1 MHTLTALFAALLTV
15 SSLPQANASSD
26 VLTLP
31 EPGAGRAAAVAADG
45 TRYLA
50 GAISSQRGKEGQLE
64 PLLFAVDLRGEV
76 RWRLRWDGPG
86 QIISVTSTLGGPV
99 ALIRAPRGQLDADPG
114 PLTHPITLTE
124 EWSFFA
130 VALSSDGQLRW
141 TWTAPG
147 AELAAAVTLPDDSV
161 AITGTSRGS
170 AAGFVAAVDA
180 HGATRWQRPL
190 PGDSTMPYAL
200 AASSPGIFVTGI
212 GHVGAPQKRFVTGA
226 FVARLTLDGEVAW
239 LRRFGARGA
248 TAKGYAIAADED
260 RVVVG
265 GLFRGALDFDPGPR
279 RDVRRS
285 VDSDDDGYVSVF
297 DMAGALQYVYSYGA
311 RSSDQIRGVA
321 IELGHVHAL
330 GSQTEVVDLGGAAG
344 LQDPATKWFLLALD
358 ANGAAR
364 AATPIARGAAQSY
377 PGLYVGSMSSSA
389 GRFFI
394 SGDVSSQLT
403 IFDRVLAPLG
413 GGANARRPVWIDL
426 AL

>member
-1 MHTLTALFAALLTV
+1 MHTLTALFAALLTA
-15 SSLPQANASSD
+15 SSFHQANASSD

-31 EPGAGRAAAVAADG
+31 EPGVGRAAAVAADG

-50 GAISSQRGKEGQLE
+50 GGVSTQLGNEGQLQ

-76 RWRLRWDGPG
+76 RWRLRWDGAG
-86 QIISVTSTLGGPV
+86 QVVSVASTLTGPV
-99 ALIRAPRGQLDADPG
+99 AVIRAPRGQIDADPG

-130 VALSSDGQLRW
+130 VALTPDGQLRW
-141 TWTAPG
+141 TWAAPG
-147 AELAAAVTLPDDSV
+147 ADLAAAVTLPDDSV
-161 AITGTSRGS
+161 AIAGTSRGS
-170 AAGFVAAVDA
+170 AAGFVAVVDS

-190 PGDSTMPYAL
+190 PGASTMPFAL
-200 AASSPGIFVTGI
+200 AASSAGIFVTGI
-212 GHVGAPQKRFVTGA
+212 GQVGAPQKRFVTGA
-226 FVARLTLDGEVAW
+226 FVARLTRDGEVAW

-285 VDSDDDGYVSVF
+285 VDADDDGYVSVF
-297 DMAGALQYVYSYGA
+297 DMAGALQHVYSYGA

-321 IELGHVHAL
+321 IELGQVHAL

-344 LQDPATKWFLLALD
+344 VQDPTTKWFLLALD
-358 ANGAAR
+358 ASGAAR
-364 AATPIARGAAQSY
+364 AATPLARGAAQSY

-394 SGDVSSQLT
+394 SGDVSSQLS
-403 IFDRVLAPLG
+403 IFARPLSAFG
-413 GGANARRPVWIDL
+413 GGANTSRPVWLDF